1 VLTVRPRS
9 CAAVPI
15 ALVALLGALAPLPAR
30 ADLHVWVDEE
40 GRTHVSDDPARA
52 PASRGPVGVDTLRS
66 LWDDGFAG
74 EPVVTPPG
82 ASGQDED
89 RTRRALRAALDDL
102 AKGETARATAALEE
116 VLRRE
121 PNRPEAH
128 WYLSLLNGQ
137 RGRHDAAEAHLRSF
151 LDVAGN
157 RFPRWRASGE
167 RRLRRLEDE
176 KRLLEPSSAGL
187 RLVELDHP
195 HFRVQLDDAL
205 RRQGS
210 PDLARRV
217 LRYLDEARHEVGS
230 RLGSVPEEPT
240 GVVLYGRASYRQA
253 HRHRFS
259 FQTVGF
265 YDGRIHV
272 VSAAHPAGELRTLL
286 FHEYTH
292 ALFREAT
299 GGDRPFWLNEGL
311 AELSERTSKGMAALT
326 RSERALLRRQIEAG
340 SWIPLRRLAPSFS
353 GLDNAEA
360 RLAYLEATAAAAWLE
375 ANLDGAERG
384 RLLRLLGAGSGDD
397 EALRA
402 VVGLDTAGVEAALQR
417 EIIARF
423 PAL

>member
-1 VLTVRPRS
+1 MLHRLPVPVLAL
-9 CAAVPI
+9 AA
-15 ALVALLGALAPLPAR
+15 ALVLSLPRPAA
-30 ADLHVWVDEE
+30 ADLHVWVDDQ
-40 GRTHVSDDPARA
+40 GRTHVSDDASRA
-52 PASRGPVGVDTLRS
+52 PASPEPVSVDTLRS

-74 EPVVTPPG
+74 EPLVTPLG
-82 ASGQDED
+82 ASGQVED

-102 AKGETARATAALEE
+102 AKGETARAAVALEE

-128 WYLSLLNGQ
+128 WYLSILDGQ
-137 RGRHDAAEAHLRSF
+137 RGRHDSAEAHLRAF
-151 LDVAGN
+151 LDVAGD
-157 RFPRWRASGE
+157 RFPSWRESGE

-187 RLVELDHP
+187 RLVDLEHP
-195 HFRVQLDDAL
+195 HFHVQLDDAL

-210 PDLARRV
+210 PDLTRRV
-217 LRYLDEARHEVGS
+217 LRYLDEARHEVGG

-340 SWIPLRRLAPSFS
+340 SWISLRRLAPSFS

-375 ANLDGAERG
+375 ANLDGAQRA
-384 RLLRLLGAGSGDD
+384 RLLRLLGEGATDD

-402 VVGLDTAGVEAALQR
+402 VVGLDTAGLEQALQR
-417 EIIARF
+417 EIIERF